1 MQRAKAYA
9 LDVGPFWQI
18 LLRDLE
24 QLSTGIVNGSVVASR
39 EGDGWMGDSGGS
51 SSFSV
56 KLTKKLGPTI
66 GVEALQ

>member
-18 LLRDLE
+18 LLRGLE

-39 EGDGWMGDSGGS
+39 EGMDGGG
-51 SSFSV
+51 FWRFILLFC
-56 KLTKKLGPTI
+56 KADEKTRADDWG
-66 GVEALQ
+66 